1 MELITPIEK
10 EQKKEKRKEVN
21 SQSKEFYEELQ
32 GKFQG
37 CLAIST
43 LKKNFS
49 LGELSRLNEMDFD
62 LEEINEMK
70 HPYDKVI
77 LLKSKLIDMDTIL
90 KIARDIIKRDGF
102 CLLKDLDDELQKVYI
117 VNGRTKTVYLKFLL
131 DIFRDELSNSSEI
144 EYINRKWI
152 GKKKATNILV
162 LK

>member
-1 MELITPIEK
+1 
-10 EQKKEKRKEVN
+10 
-21 SQSKEFYEELQ
+21 
-32 GKFQG
+32 
-37 CLAIST
+37 
-43 LKKNFS
+43 
-49 LGELSRLNEMDFD
+49 LNEMDFD
-62 LEEINEMK
+62 LEEIKKIK